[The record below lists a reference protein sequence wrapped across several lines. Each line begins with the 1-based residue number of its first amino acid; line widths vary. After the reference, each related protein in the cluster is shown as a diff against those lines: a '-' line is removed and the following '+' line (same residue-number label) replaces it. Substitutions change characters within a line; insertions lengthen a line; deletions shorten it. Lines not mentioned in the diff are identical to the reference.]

1 MRSKKNVERN
11 YDTTSHITPT
21 CRKERIKAR
30 TKTSWRKIGKT
41 KKTTT
46 RNKGKDTGK
55 RTSTGNRATYSG
67 GETNEDCHERK
78 NCHRMP

>member
-1 MRSKKNVERN
+1 MRLKKNVERN

-21 CRKERIKAR
+21 WRKKENKGWNKNKLKKDLKER
-30 TKTSWRKIGKT
+30 
-41 KKTTT
+41 KTTT

-55 RTSTGNRATYSG
+55 RTSTGNRTTYSG

-78 NCHRMP
+78 NYHRMP